1 METPRASTLIAFWTT
16 LALTASAVEPI
27 IVKLGMNH
35 RTTALQ
41 ILIWKLIL
49 GGIFMFPVFKKV
61 KLTKKNA
68 PQIILAAL
76 LYSSHYAFAFFAL
89 NFITVSFLVTALATT
104 PIIVALMNRLYADE
118 RAPLQFW
125 LASATSAFGVILS
138 LSWHGPANSENSVV
152 GLFLALLAVLAS
164 ATYRIKMDQIT
175 RVIEPIAASASLF
188 IVNACVGLLA
198 LPWIPLIE
206 TKVVPS
212 VIWIA
217 LAGVV
222 ANVAF
227 VRALST
233 LGSTRI
239 SILTLL
245 QRPLIILISIPI
257 LGEIP
262 TTLQWVGITTVIVSV
277 YFSRTAQKKAII
289 SCRG

>member
-1 METPRASTLIAFWTT
+1 
-16 LALTASAVEPI
+16 
-27 IVKLGMNH
+27 
-35 RTTALQ
+35 
-41 ILIWKLIL
+41 
-49 GGIFMFPVFKKV
+49 
-61 KLTKKNA
+61 
-68 PQIILAAL
+68 
-76 LYSSHYAFAFFAL
+76 
-89 NFITVSFLVTALATT
+89 
-104 PIIVALMNRLYADE
+104 
-118 RAPLQFW
+118 
-125 LASATSAFGVILS
+125 
-138 LSWHGPANSENSVV
+138 V
-152 GLFLALLAVLAS
+152 GLFLALLAMLAS

-262 TTLQWVGITTVIVSV
+262 TM
-277 YFSRTAQKKAII
+277 I